1 MTNFEKWNNA
11 FSLLEP
17 KIKEFLDKF
26 SAKSLKKITF
36 NFKGTNYTSLSNI
49 IFIVKE

>member
-36 NFKGTNYTSLSNI
+36 NFKGTNYTSLSDI